1 MRYAFDRVVGRLSGV
16 GNTRRCYP
24 LQELAWRQHVIHCAC
39 GDGVYGGP
47 VSEHS
52 VDPKDWGRRY
62 FHDGG
67 LDGEC
72 GVCGQYYWRYRNE
85 LLDAMELVR
94 SAEEREERYH
104 SWCIVPVGRAV
115 VYDATIPFALR
126 RRMEVCGEERERRER
141 SQVISSMR
149 EVPSRVR
156 VELVQLPFA
165 LQRRLP
171 NRAC

>member
-1 MRYAFDRVVGRLSGV
+1 MRYAWERVGRSLAGKVRSTEGCCA
-16 GNTRRCYP
+16 RSR
-24 LQELAWRQHVIHCAC
+24 AWRKHVVHCGC
-39 GDGVYGGP
+39 DRGRWDGP
-47 VSEHS
+47 VSERS
-52 VDPKDWGRRY
+52 ADPERWNRTY
-62 FHDGG
+62 FHTEA
-67 LDGEC
+67 LDNKCPACEMYPW
-72 GVCGQYYWRYRNE
+72 YYVNE

-94 SAEEREERYH
+94 
-104 SWCIVPVGRAV
+104 G
-115 VYDATIPFALR
+115 
-126 RRMEVCGEERERRER
+126 GEERERRER